1 MTIVSPL
8 LQGLGRAIGVL
19 ETRHKVLTENLAN
32 VETPGYRARDVDFG
46 GALRAA
52 FARRAERPGEAVPAP
67 QVTRDVPP
75 GPDGNSVDV
84 DIEMGKLSDNA
95 FRLVALSEL
104 LGRRYAGLKAL
115 VREL

>member
-32 VETPGYRARDVDFG
+32 VETPGYRARDVDFN

-52 FARRAERPGEAVPAP
+52 FAQRGEHRGAAAPPP
-67 QVTRDVPP
+67 QVTRDAPA

-84 DIEMGKLSDNA
+84 DMEMGKLSDNA